1 MNAIEVENLSK
12 FYGPA
17 RGIEEVSFSV
27 KKGEIMGFLGP
38 NGSGKTTTMRI
49 LTCFFPPTSG
59 TARICGSDILNDS
72 FSVREKIGY
81 LPENVPLYMDMP
93 VFSYLNFFAEIKGVP
108 SRLKKKKV
116 DEVIQRCE
124 LQSVSHRLIRKL
136 SKGFRQRVG
145 IAQALLNDPEVL
157 ILDEP
162 TVGLDPKQII
172 DIRSLIKGLG
182 GSQTVILSTH
192 ILPEV
197 SMTCDRVIIMH
208 QGKLVAVDTPS
219 NLTKKLQQAPKIMLK
234 AEGPVSDIINTIS
247 RLSGITTIDR
257 KEPGSEKNGFYEIEI
272 EENADVI
279 NEIAKSVYENNWK
292 LKEIRPV
299 DMTLEEIFIKVV
311 TEEEGVNNK

>member
-1 MNAIEVENLSK
+1 
-12 FYGPA
+12 
-17 RGIEEVSFSV
+17 
-27 KKGEIMGFLGP
+27 
-38 NGSGKTTTMRI
+38 MRI
-49 LTCFFPPTSG
+49 LTCFFPPTNG

-72 FSVREKIGY
+72 FSVRQKIGY

-108 SRLKKKKV
+108 SRMKKKKV
-116 DEVIQRCE
+116 DEVIQRCG

-145 IAQALLNDPEVL
+145 LAQALLNDPEVL

-172 DIRSLIKGLG
+172 DIRSMIKGLG
-182 GSQTVILSTH
+182 GNQTVILSTH

-208 QGKLVAVDTPS
+208 HGKLVAVDTPL
-219 NLTKKLQQAPKIMLK
+219 NLTKKLQQTPKIMLK
-234 AEGPVSDIINTIS
+234 ADGPASDIIHT
-247 RLSGITTIDR
+247 LSGIPGVTAVER
-257 KEPGSEKNGFYEIEI
+257 KELDSGKNSFFEIKVKD
-272 EENADVI
+272 NAGVI
-279 NEIAKSVYENNWK
+279 NAIAKSVYENNWK
-292 LKEIRPV
+292 LKEIRPM

-311 TEEEGVNNK
+311 TEEEGVNNR

>member
-59 TARICGSDILNDS
+59 TARICGRDILNDS
-72 FSVREKIGY
+72 FSVRQKIGY

-108 SRLKKKKV
+108 SRMKKKKV

-234 AEGPVSDIINTIS
+234 AEGPVSDITRTIS
-247 RLSGITTIDR
+247 RLSGITSIDR
-257 KEPGSEKNGFYEIEI
+257 KEPDSEKNGFYEIEI
-272 EENADVI
+272 EENVDVI

>member
-1 MNAIEVENLSK
+1 MNAIEVDNLSK

-17 RGIEEVSFSV
+17 RGIEDVSFSV
-27 KKGEIMGFLGP
+27 KQGEIMGFLGP

-49 LTCFFPPTSG
+49 LTCFFPPTGG
-59 TARICGSDILNDS
+59 TARICGTDILKDS
-72 FSVREKIGY
+72 FSVRQKIGY
-81 LPENVPLYMDMP
+81 LPENVPLYGDMP
-93 VFSYLNFFAEIKGVP
+93 VFAYLNFFAEIKGVP
-108 SRLKKKKV
+108 AKQKREKV
-116 DEVIQRCE
+116 NDVVQRCE
-124 LQSVSHRLIRKL
+124 LQTVSHRLIRKL

-182 GSQTVILSTH
+182 GKQTVILSTH

-208 QGKLVAVDTPS
+208 EGRLIAVDTPE
-219 NLTKKLQQAPKIMLK
+219 NLTRKLQQAPRIMLK
-234 AEGPVSDIINTIS
+234 ADGPEPEMLKTIGS
-247 RLSGITTIDR
+247 LSGITRVVSKAPT
-257 KEPGSEKNGFYEIEI
+257 PGKPGFYEIEA
-272 EENADVI
+272 EERMDTI
-279 NEIAKSVYENNWK
+279 NEIARAVYENGWK
-292 LKEIRPV
+292 LREIRPQ

-311 TEEEGVNNK
+311 TEEEGVGNR